1 MKKRAWKRAVSAVLA
16 AGMVLACTMASAL
29 AAEPDSVQEF
39 RQGKTKMIS
48 AVDGGLLVVQED
60 GTLWGWGRANDGA
73 LGNGGGYDQGSGEYC
88 YRTYPEKLMTDV
100 TFVDGGDRGDITLAI
115 KTDGSLWYTGD
126 VIRKTIHGM
135 TVTNWEYQTTFQK
148 LTDHAVSAA
157 EGVAPEW
164 MESAIYVVK
173 DNGELWEYKSK
184 EVWEY
189 GEDRFDQNGNPIDGA
204 YHYEYEGTKFMDDV
218 EKVVAG
224 GHVLALKKD
233 GSVWAWG
240 NNSYGQIGNG
250 VHESGKGG
258 YVTKPVKVLENTKDI
273 ALGYNVT
280 GSAAIKTD
288 GSLWVWGTCPEGA
301 TESEFSTKPIKLLDS
316 VKDVAIHHLDFVA
329 LLPDDTIQAWG
340 YFSDFSDAFANSNDS
355 PIKDIEISLQVLFA
369 LKEDGSVWA
378 IGSTLNPTFGM
389 ESAGMENGE
398 KIEKITTPVQLTGI
412 EKTGS
417 NENSMQTTPQTA
429 APTTSKVLVNGNAV
443 SFDAY
448 QINGNNYFK
457 LRDIAK
463 VISGTDKQFEVTWD
477 GAKNAI
483 NLISG
488 QSYTSVGGEL
498 AAGSGANQQAVLNT
512 STVYL
517 DGKQINLTA
526 YTIQGNNYFKLRDL
540 GQTFDFGVGWD
551 GANNTVTINTN
562 TGYTPE

>member
-16 AGMVLACTMASAL
+16 TGMVLACTMASAL

-73 LGNGGGYDQGSGEYC
+73 LGNGGSYDQGSGEYC
-88 YRTYPEKLMTDV
+88 YRTYPEKIMTDV
-100 TFVDGGDRGDITLAI
+100 AFVDGGGRMDGITVAI
-115 KTDGSLWYTGD
+115 KTDGSLWYTGN
-126 VIRKTIHGM
+126 VVRKTIYGM
-135 TVTNWEYQTTFQK
+135 MVKEWEYQTTFQK
-148 LTDHAVSAA
+148 LTDDVSFAAAGGSSIYAV
-157 EGVAPEW
+157 
-164 MESAIYVVK
+164 K
-173 DNGELWEYKSK
+173 NNGELWEYDPE

-189 GEDRFDQNGNPIDGA
+189 GESRFDQSGNPIDGA
-204 YHYEYEGTKFMDDV
+204 YHYEFKSKKIMDDV
-218 EKVVAG
+218 EKLANG
-224 GHVLALKKD
+224 GQILALKKD

-240 NNSYGQIGNG
+240 RNSSGQVGNG
-250 VHESGKGG
+250 TYGSSVDDDVKQ
-258 YVTKPVKVLENTKDI
+258 PVKVLEDVRDL
-273 ALGYNVT
+273 AVGYNYAS
-280 GSAAIKTD
+280 SAAIKTD
-288 GSLWVWGTCPEGA
+288 GSLWVWGCRPDEEMEFGDEGMI
-301 TESEFSTKPIKLLDS
+301 SGFSTRPVKILDS
-316 VKDVAIHHLDFVA
+316 VKDVAIYQLDFVA

-340 YFSDFSDAFANSNDS
+340 YDTDEANMLTNSADS
-355 PIKDIEISLQVLFA
+355 PIKDIELSSQGLFA
-369 LKEDGSVWA
+369 LREDGSLWTV
-378 IGSTLNPTFGM
+378 
-389 ESAGMENGE
+389 ENDPALDLGA
-398 KIEKITTPVQLTGI
+398 TVVQLTGI
-412 EKTGS
+412 EKT
-417 NENSMQTTPQTA
+417 ETPVQTAPQTA

-551 GANNTVTINTN
+551 GANNTVTIDTS

>member
-29 AAEPDSVQEF
+29 AAEPDNVQEF

-60 GTLWGWGRANDGA
+60 GTLWGWGRANEGA
-73 LGNGGGYDQGSGEYC
+73 LGNGGGYDQGSGDYC

-100 TFVDGGDRGDITLAI
+100 AFVDGGGGMDGITVAI
-115 KTDGSLWYTGD
+115 KTDGSLWYTGN
-126 VIRKTIHGM
+126 VVRKTIYGM
-135 TVTNWEYQTTFQK
+135 MVKEWEYQTTFQK
-148 LTDHAVSAA
+148 LTDDVSFAAAGGSSIYAV
-157 EGVAPEW
+157 
-164 MESAIYVVK
+164 K
-173 DNGELWEYKSK
+173 NNGELWEYDPE

-189 GEDRFDQNGNPIDGA
+189 GESGFDQSGNPIDGA
-204 YHYEYEGTKFMDDV
+204 YHYEFKSKKIMDDV
-218 EKVVAG
+218 EKLADG
-224 GHVLALKKD
+224 GQILALKKD

-240 NNSYGQIGNG
+240 YNSQGQVGNG
-250 VHESGKGG
+250 TYGSSVDDEVKQ
-258 YVTKPVKVLENTKDI
+258 PVKVLENVQDL
-273 ALGYNVT
+273 AVGYNYAS
-280 GSAAIKTD
+280 SAAIKTD
-288 GSLWVWGTCPEGA
+288 GSLWIWGSCPEGA
-301 TESEFSTKPIKLLDS
+301 TKSEFSTKPIKLLDS
-316 VKDVAIHHLDFVA
+316 VKDVSIHQLDFVA

-340 YFSDFSDAFANSNDS
+340 YFSDFSNAFANSNDS

-378 IGSTLNPTFGM
+378 IGNNRNPTFGM
-389 ESAGMENGE
+389 ENAGMENGE
-398 KIEKITTPVQLTGI
+398 KIERITTPVQLTGI

-417 NENSMQTTPQTA
+417 NENSTQTTPQTA

-463 VISGTDKQFEVTWD
+463 VLSGTDKQFEVTWD
-477 GAKNAI
+477 SAKNAI

-488 QSYTSVGGEL
+488 QSYTPVGGEL
-498 AAGSGANQQAVLNT
+498 ATGSGANQQAVLNT

-526 YTIQGNNYFKLRDL
+526 YTIQGNNYFKLRGL
-540 GQTFDFGVGWD
+540 GRTFDFGVGWD
-551 GANNTVTINTN
+551 GANNTVTIDTN

>member
-16 AGMVLACTMASAL
+16 TGMVLACTMASAL

-115 KTDGSLWYTGD
+115 KTDGSLWYTGN
-126 VIRKTIHGM
+126 VVRKTIHGM

-157 EGVAPEW
+157 KGVASEW

-240 NNSYGQIGNG
+240 NNSNGQIGNG
-250 VHESGKGG
+250 VHEAGKDG
-258 YVTKPVKVLENTKDI
+258 YVTKPVKVLENANDI
-273 ALGYNVT
+273 ALGYNAT

-288 GSLWVWGTCPEGA
+288 GSLWVWGCRPDEGM
-301 TESEFSTKPIKLLDS
+301 EFGDLGLISGFSTKPVKILDF
-316 VKDVAIHHLDFVA
+316 VKSMSMHHLEFVA

-340 YFSDFSDAFANSNDS
+340 YDTDEANMLTNSADS
-355 PIKDIEISLQVLFA
+355 PIKDIELSSQGLFA
-369 LKEDGSVWA
+369 LQEDGSLWTV
-378 IGSTLNPTFGM
+378 
-389 ESAGMENGE
+389 ENDPDLDLGA
-398 KIEKITTPVQLTGI
+398 TVVQLTGI

-417 NENSMQTTPQTA
+417 NENSTQTTPQTA

-488 QSYTSVGGEL
+488 QSYTPVGGEL

-551 GANNTVTINTN
+551 GANNTVTIDTS

>member
-48 AVDGGLLVVQED
+48 AVNGGLLAVQDD
-60 GTLWGWGRANDGA
+60 GSLWGWGRADEGL
-73 LGNGGGYDQGSGEYC
+73 LGNGGSYDDAHG

-100 TFVDGGDRGDITLAI
+100 AFVDGGDTGDITLAI
-115 KTDGSLWYTGD
+115 KTDGSLWYTGN
-126 VIRKTIHGM
+126 VVRTTIYGM
-135 TVTNWEYQTTFQK
+135 MVKEWEYQTTFQK
-148 LTDHAVSAA
+148 LTDHVVSAA
-157 EGVAPEW
+157 EGVASEW

-173 DNGELWEYKSK
+173 DNGELWQYKF
-184 EVWEY
+184 VPVLDY
-189 GEDRFDQNGNPIDGA
+189 GEGGFDQSGNAIDGA
-204 YHYEYEGTKFMDDV
+204 YHFEIKGAKFMDDV
-218 EKVVAG
+218 EKVVADD
-224 GHVLALKKD
+224 HVLALKKD

-240 NNSYGQIGNG
+240 NNSRGEIGNG
-250 VHESGKGG
+250 AHESGLDG
-258 YVTKPVKVLENTKDI
+258 YVTKPVKVLENAKDI
-273 ALGYNVT
+273 AIDVWI
-280 GSAAIKTD
+280 SAAIKRD
-288 GSLWVWGTCPEGA
+288 GSLWVWGSCPEGA
-301 TESEFSTKPIKLLDS
+301 TESGFSTKPIKILDS
-316 VKDVAIHHLDFVA
+316 VKDVSLDLNEFVA
-329 LLPDDTIQAWG
+329 LLPDDSIQALGG
-340 YFSDFSDAFANSNDS
+340 YPYAADAFISNNDS
-355 PIKDIEISLQVLFA
+355 SIKDIEVSLQVLFA
-369 LKEDGSVWA
+369 LKEDGSLWA
-378 IGSTLNPTFGM
+378 IGNNLNSTFGM
-389 ESAGMENGE
+389 EGVGMENGE
-398 KIEKITTPVQLTGI
+398 KIEDIMTPVQLTGI

-417 NENSMQTTPQTA
+417 NENSTQTTPQTA

-457 LRDIAK
+457 LRDVAK

-488 QSYTSVGGEL
+488 QSYTPVGGEL

-540 GQTFDFGVGWD
+540 GQIFDFGVGWD
-551 GANNTVTINTN
+551 GANNTVTIDTS
-562 TGYTPE
+562 TGYIPE